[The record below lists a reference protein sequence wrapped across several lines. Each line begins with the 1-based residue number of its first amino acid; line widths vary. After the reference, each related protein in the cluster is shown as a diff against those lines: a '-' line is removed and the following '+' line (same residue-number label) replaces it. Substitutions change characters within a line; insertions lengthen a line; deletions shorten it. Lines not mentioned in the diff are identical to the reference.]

1 MMTTL
6 LAQTGGDGAWIS
18 LGAITALG
26 IAIAA
31 VVKAYRSG
39 VQKGATTGVTLNKPV
54 PTINVREEAHWA
66 TRPELED
73 HVKRSDNQF
82 RDVWNRFESDRNVA
96 RESANNMHRRLD
108 KQSEATAAVQ
118 ASLNE
123 VKDTTGKLLDIALG
137 HNQTRKPPG
146 RS

>member
-1 MMTTL
+1 MTTL

-39 VQKGATTGVTLNKPV
+39 VQKGSSTGFTLNKPV
-54 PTINVREEAHWA
+54 PTVTVREESQWA
-66 TRPELED
+66 TRPDLED
-73 HVKRSDNQF
+73 HVERTDNQF